1 MAIITLTTDLGHRDF
16 YQSAVKGA
24 ILSHLPDVKIVDI
37 SHQIS
42 PFDVAQAAYVAGN
55 AYRFFPPG
63 TIHILGVDAHYQAQP
78 KYLALFHEDQFFVGP
93 DNGIFSLLFETIPQT
108 VVEIALQNDP
118 AFVHFPLVDV
128 LVKAAVHLAAGE
140 PLQKLGPAVEHINQ
154 RGFLQPVH
162 EPDLIRGSVIH
173 IDSFQNAVTNVT
185 KSLFKEI
192 GKNRPF
198 ELFFSRNESIT
209 TVSRYYNDV
218 PEGEKLCL
226 FGISGYLEIAIN
238 KGNAS
243 GLLGLNLGDIVIIQ
257 FD

>member
-42 PFDVAQAAYVAGN
+42 PFDVAQAAYVARN

-63 TIHILGVDAHYQAQP
+63 TIHILGVDAHYQTQP
-78 KYLALFHEDQFFVGP
+78 RYLALFHEDQFFVGP
-93 DNGIFSLLFETIPQT
+93 DNGIFSLLFENIPQT

-140 PLQKLGPAVEHINQ
+140 RSEERRVGKEGRRQ
-154 RGFLQPVH
+154 
-162 EPDLIRGSVIH
+162 GS
-173 IDSFQNAVTNVT
+173 
-185 KSLFKEI
+185 
-192 GKNRPF
+192 P
-198 ELFFSRNESIT
+198 
-209 TVSRYYNDV
+209 
-218 PEGEKLCL
+218 
-226 FGISGYLEIAIN
+226 
-238 KGNAS
+238 
-243 GLLGLNLGDIVIIQ
+243 
-257 FD
+257 